1 MNNTQLNSRI
11 TRPIDYVKNA
21 AGGLAELND
30 QVSILDIG
38 HGKGLHLK
46 NVKFNPRVEIV
57 GFDVSASWLSESI
70 KSSVTGNA
78 PKDLDLILDSSF
90 DIVMAFDLI
99 EHLSR
104 EDGYKLLYH
113 MERIARDSTFVF
125 TPNGFR
131 WQPPAL
137 DNPFDAHVS
146 GWSHRDF
153 KAFGYTRLRKGARL
167 KFLLGPYSKPKFP
180 ILYTNLVIRASLL
193 KALNFLAVMFP
204 NLSYSGLYMKK
215 F

>member
-1 MNNTQLNSRI
+1 VNNTQINSRV

-21 AGGLAELND
+21 AGGLAEFND

-46 NVKFNPRVEIV
+46 NVKFNSRVEIV

-113 MERIARDSTFVF
+113 MERIARDST
-125 TPNGFR
+125 
-131 WQPPAL
+131 L

-167 KFLLGPYSKPKFP
+167 KFLLGPYSQPKFP

-193 KALNFLAVMFP
+193 KALNFLAVMIP
-204 NLSYSGLYMKK
+204 NLSYSVLYMKK